1 MLSEGY
7 DLLRGLDGTGFDIPM
22 AHGDVK
28 KPGKNPGYRV
38 DLDDDGCPQ
47 IVEEMDGE
55 SMGRLWYHREGNQN
69 AFPVVKI
76 QHALLSVSIDD
87 PLRER
92 FDTLKKTEQTQRI
105 KLLREAIDTRGFQLT
120 EHDQQAW
127 ERLRNKAL
135 DWLDIFVDIDEH
147 YLALPCT
154 LRRFVESMRSPTD
167 LLRRLCQ
174 LIVQRLEQ
182 GRLQDVV
189 LAEKLL
195 LGVPDK
201 ESPGKPAKAKVPVVF
216 NVAELNYPVPVTHPK
231 MGSYVIRRLL
241 ASDKRDP
248 DGICALEGV
257 PQPLK
262 KKRFPEPQLGA
273 LGETKL
279 FSKNKDTPCE
289 FRYLKHPSDWKDAAK
304 SFPVGQRLADE
315 IAAGLHAITVA
326 DLKGKTL
333 AHGCKRQMGRK
344 RSK

>member
-7 DLLRGLDGTGFDIPM
+7 DLLRSIDEAGIDIPVV
-22 AHGDVK
+22 HGDVK

-38 DLDDDGCPQ
+38 DLDDDGFPQ

-55 SMGRLWYHREGNQN
+55 SMGRLWYHREGKQN

-76 QHALLSVSIDD
+76 QHALLSVPIDD

-92 FDTLKKTEQTQRI
+92 FDALKKTQQTQRL
-105 KLLREAIDTRGFQLT
+105 KLIREAIDEREFQLT
-120 EHDQQAW
+120 EHDEQSW
-127 ERLRNKAL
+127 DRLRNKAL
-135 DWLDIFVDIDEH
+135 DWLDIFVEIDEH
-147 YLALPCT
+147 YLALSCM
-154 LRRFVESMRSPTD
+154 LRRFVEAMATPAD
-167 LLRRLCQ
+167 LLCRLCQ

-201 ESPGKPAKAKVPVVF
+201 KSPGKPAKAEVPVVF
-216 NVAELNYPVPVTHPK
+216 NVPELNYPVPVTHPK
-231 MGSYVIRRLL
+231 MGSYVIRRL
-241 ASDKRDP
+241 RDSEIRHP

-279 FSKNKDTPCE
+279 FSKNKDTPC
-289 FRYLKHPSDWKDAAK
+289 
-304 SFPVGQRLADE
+304 
-315 IAAGLHAITVA
+315 
-326 DLKGKTL
+326 
-333 AHGCKRQMGRK
+333 
-344 RSK
+344 